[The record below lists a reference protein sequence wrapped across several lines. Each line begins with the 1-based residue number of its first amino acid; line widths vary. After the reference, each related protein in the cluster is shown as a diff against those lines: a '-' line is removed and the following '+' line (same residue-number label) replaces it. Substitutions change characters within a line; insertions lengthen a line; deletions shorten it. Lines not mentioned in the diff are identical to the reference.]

1 MSYTTILK
9 GIAKANKVK
18 ISDLTKKMIQKAPI
32 PVDTKSFYKGKL

>member
-18 ISDLTKKMIQKAPI
+18 IADLTKSMIHKAAI
-32 PVDTKSFYKGKL
+32 PVRYKKFSQGQP